1 MRLWDLFA
9 AVGAEPVFETG
20 LLLAGDVDPSDVR
33 RQLSRWVRAGVV
45 VQLRRGLYCLAPPF
59 QKTRPHPFEVA
70 NRLVPGSYVSLQSAL
85 AHHGHIPE
93 HVPVVTSVTLG
104 RPGARDT
111 PLGSYQYRHLARGVF
126 GGYRLVAL
134 GGGRSAFVA
143 APGKALLDLVHLVS
157 RGDDLAF
164 LEGLRL
170 QRLQALDLDS
180 LAKSDFV
187 ARRPRLRRALL
198 RLGELAAREEA
209 VAG

>member
-1 MRLWDLFA
+1 MALSRCSK
-9 AVGAEPVFETG
+9 
-20 LLLAGDVDPSDVR
+20 LACFWPGGVDPSEDVR

-45 VQLRRGLYCLAPPF
+45 LQLRRGLYCLAPPF

-70 NRLVPGSYVSLQSAL
+70 NRLVPGSYVKLQSAL

-93 HVPVVTSVTLG
+93 DAPVVTSVTLG

-170 QRLQALDLDS
+170 QRLQAL
-180 LAKSDFV
+180 
-187 ARRPRLRRALL
+187 RTWTRWRRATLSCAD
-198 RLGELAAREEA
+198 LGCGAPCCGWRSSPP
-209 VAG
+209 GRRR